1 MVNNRA
7 KTNQLETKR
16 TVQRIKQTSWFFEK
30 TNKTDKSLVKLT
42 KGRETL
48 PKLTNSEVQ
57 IMTTG
62 TKEIIRFY
70 FKNLYSSK
78 LENLNEME
86 DFQDKCNLQKLKLNV
101 RLTV

>member
-70 FKNLYSSK
+70 FKNLYSLK
-78 LENLNEME
+78 LENLNEMD
-86 DFQDKCNLQKLKLNV
+86 DFQGKCNLQKLKLNV
-101 RLTV
+101 KLTV